1 MVFPE
6 VVYRYDNWTIKKA
19 ECQRIVAFKL
29 RCWKRLLRVPS
40 TAGRSN
46 QSILKEVSLEY
57 SLEGLMLKLKLP
69 IPWSPNVKSQIFG
82 KDPDSGNNWGQEE
95 KGETED
101 EIVGWYH
108 QLSGCEFGQTQET
121 VKDREAW
128 SAAVHGVAKSH
139 TLLSDWTSQKPR
151 NDGSYQELEEA
162 RKGLFPEAWAE
173 RRWREKNF
181 KLDGVVYYDNRT
193 ALWGN
198 EFPIT
203 KTRHPL

>member
-1 MVFPE
+1 MLLNCGVGE
-6 VVYRYDNWTIKKA
+6 DSWESLELQGDQTSQSYRKPT
-19 ECQRIVAFKL
+19 
-29 RCWKRLLRVPS
+29 
-40 TAGRSN
+40 
-46 QSILKEVSLEY
+46 LEY
-57 SLEGLMLKLKLP
+57 SLEGLMLKL
-69 IPWSPNVKSQIFG
+69 QYFG
-82 KDPDSGNNWGQEE
+82 HPMQRANSLENTLMLRKIEGRRRRGWQRMRWLAGITDS
-95 KGETED
+95 TD
-101 EIVGWYH
+101 MS
-108 QLSGCEFGQTQET
+108 LSKFRET

-162 RKGLFPEAWAE
+162 RKGLFPGAWAE

-181 KLDGVVYYDNRT
+181 KLEGVVHYDNRT